1 LQGNTS
7 ASVFDTGFVLIAG
20 LLELAFTQHVRVLP
34 QSASKKSIVLGEK
47 MVSLLIIKAS
57 KDMFFLNTSLLC
69 NHLTYMTR
77 EIVS

>member
-1 LQGNTS
+1 L
-7 ASVFDTGFVLIAG
+7 
-20 LLELAFTQHVRVLP
+20 
-34 QSASKKSIVLGEK
+34 
-47 MVSLLIIKAS
+47 LLIIKAS